1 MNDLATVLDG
11 FAEHIARRD
20 IDHRPQIWAA
30 YIDIWDVPQGEIG
43 VADPL
48 DVTNTCFALLSPW
61 ALIPTIGSAW
71 LVVDVIDDLR
81 VTNLKVNMRGMFEPH
96 WSVPYRM
103 ADDGVLSF
111 GEPVSIPM
119 TPVIGQA
126 VVGAKRARS
135 RQTFWEMGHSMETML
150 PAVEALLR

>member
-1 MNDLATVLDG
+1 MSDLPIILDA
-11 FAEHIARRD
+11 FTDHIARQD
-20 IDHRPQIWAA
+20 IDHRPQIWAS

-43 VADPL
+43 VADPF
-48 DVTNTCFALLSPW
+48 DVTGTCFALLSPW

-71 LVVDVIDDLR
+71 LLVDVIDDLR

-103 ADDGVLSF
+103 ADDGSLSF
-111 GEPVSIPM
+111 SEPVTIPM

-126 VVGAKRARS
+126 VIGAKRARS
-135 RQTFWEMGHSMETML
+135 HQTFWEMGHSMETML
-150 PAVEALLR
+150 SAVGAMLR